1 MRRKPRP
8 RLSRD
13 DRTLAPPYWR
23 SSRLEAERGLTR
35 GIVMRISHLI
45 AALFAALL
53 LNVALAQAQDAPK
66 KIFHGVGEVTGVDA
80 DDGLLQ
86 LNHEAIPG
94 LMDAMEMQYE
104 VKPASLV
111 QGVKRGD
118 RIEFDVDGASL
129 VVVAIHQRR

>member
-1 MRRKPRP
+1 
-8 RLSRD
+8 
-13 DRTLAPPYWR
+13 
-23 SSRLEAERGLTR
+23 
-35 GIVMRISHLI
+35 MRISHLI

-118 RIEFDVDGASL
+118 RVEFDVDGASL